1 MEDGVEAIWL
11 KFNHLVEL
19 SDGASSVNRMVEW
32 PGGELTGAAPRGFC
46 GAMST
51 TAPSQPDAYARA
63 VHRFSTAG
71 KLEAAKTILNWDAQT
86 NMPRGGAWARGEE
99 MAALTEVSADLI
111 GSRAAADELSEAEA
125 MANALEP
132 PERADLKEMRRV
144 WAHTAAVPKELLGAK
159 SRLSQHLQS
168 IWTRAK
174 PENDWASFAGPF
186 AELLVVVRE
195 IAAAKAEA
203 LGTTPYGA
211 MIDEYDPGVGE
222 AMIDPIFADL
232 AAFLPP
238 LLAEVRERQ
247 AKWPQP
253 IPFGDVPIDR
263 QKALSHALALAVGHD
278 PDHFR
283 IDQAPHPF
291 SVPHSPGDV
300 RFTTRY
306 DISNIHFS
314 VMATLHEAGHAMYE
328 YNLPRDFAFRPG
340 GQARGMT
347 AHESQSLSLEMIAG
361 RSAEFL
367 SYLAPLMAETLGGE
381 QARWSYAN
389 VTNAWRRLDDGF
401 IRVEADEISYPL
413 HVILRYRLEQAMLKG
428 DLAVGDIPGAWNE
441 LFTKLL
447 GRTPPTHTL
456 GCLQDIHWSAGL
468 VGYFPNYAMGSVLAA
483 QLFERAM
490 ADDPQILPSLGRGDF
505 APYFNWV
512 RPRVHERASLTDFA
526 TLVTEATGAPLNT
539 AAFKKHVRRRYIEE
553 ALP

>member
-1 MEDGVEAIWL
+1 
-11 KFNHLVEL
+11 
-19 SDGASSVNRMVEW
+19 
-32 PGGELTGAAPRGFC
+32 
-46 GAMST
+46 
-51 TAPSQPDAYARA
+51 
-63 VHRFSTAG
+63 
-71 KLEAAKTILNWDAQT
+71 
-86 NMPRGGAWARGEE
+86 
-99 MAALTEVSADLI
+99 
-111 GSRAAADELSEAEA
+111 
-125 MANALEP
+125 
-132 PERADLKEMRRV
+132 MRRV
-144 WAHTAAVPKELLGAK
+144 WAHTAAVPPELLASK
-159 SRLSQHLQS
+159 TRLSQHLQS
-168 IWTRAK
+168 VWNRAK
-174 PENDWASFAGPF
+174 PENDWKSFQAPF
-186 AELLVVVRE
+186 EELLTVVRE

-238 LLAEVRERQ
+238 LIAEVRERQ
-247 AKWPQP
+247 ARWPDP
-253 IPFGDVPIDR
+253 IPFGDVSVER
-263 QKALSHALALAVGHD
+263 QKALSQKLALAVGHD

-306 DISNIHFS
+306 DLENVHFS
-314 VMATLHEAGHAMYE
+314 IMATLHEAGHAMYE

-367 SYLAPLMAETLGGE
+367 SWLSPVMAETLGGDP
-381 QARWSYAN
+381 AAWSYAN
-389 VTNAWRRLDDGF
+389 VMNTWRRLDNGY

-428 DLAVGDIPGAWNE
+428 DLKVADIPGAWNE
-441 LFTKLL
+441 LFEKLL
-447 GRTPPTHTL
+447 GRPVPSDTL
-456 GCLQDIHWSAGL
+456 GCLQDIHWAAGL

-483 QLFERAM
+483 QLFERAT
-490 ADDPQILPSLGRGDF
+490 AERPEILPSLAEGNF
-505 APYFNWV
+505 EPYFGWV
-512 RPRVHERASLTDFA
+512 KPRVHERASLTDFA
-526 TLVTEATGAPLNT
+526 SLVKDATGAALNT
-539 AAFKKHVRRRYIEE
+539 AAFKAHVRRRYIEE